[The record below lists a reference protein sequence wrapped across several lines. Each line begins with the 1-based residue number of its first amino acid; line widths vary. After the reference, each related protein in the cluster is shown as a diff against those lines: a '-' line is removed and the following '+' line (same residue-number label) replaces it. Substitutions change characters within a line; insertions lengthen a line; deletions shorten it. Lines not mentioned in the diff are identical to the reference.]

1 MSASGAGRRG
11 RALID
16 GWPGETRAA
25 VLVPEAD
32 GGETLADLMILR
44 ADRPTLTGNVY
55 LGRVTAVDRG
65 LSAAFVEIGLER
77 PGLLP
82 LKAARAGVQEG
93 ASVTVRIVREPSPG
107 KGPKLAP
114 ASDAPASDAPAS
126 DTPSGTGKSPRR
138 LGEGTPL
145 VDLLRRADP
154 ATILVEGARH
164 RDMLAAA
171 APEFADR
178 LHGHTGP
185 GSLFEQAGLNAEID
199 RLLDPDVPLPGGGQL
214 RIEPVR
220 TLTAIDVDA
229 GSAAARGGRAGQAL
243 DVNLRAA
250 REIARQVRLRAL
262 SGLIVV
268 DFLDLETKSGR
279 QEVAG
284 ALETAFAG
292 DPVATSVSPMRVSG
306 LVEIARQ
313 RARPPLHEILSE
325 PVGRAGRVA
334 DTATL
339 AYDLLRRA
347 WAEALA
353 NPGRQPVLLAHPDV
367 LGELDARLA
376 DAHAALTRALGAAP
390 ERRPDPARPRTALDI
405 LLA

>member
-1 MSASGAGRRG
+1 MTPEGAGRRR

-25 VLVPEAD
+25 VLEAGDD
-32 GGETLADLMILR
+32 GGETLAELMILR
-44 ADRPTLTGNVY
+44 ADRPTLTGTLY

-65 LSAAFVEIGLER
+65 VNAAFVEIGLDR

-82 LKAARAGVQEG
+82 LKAAPTGLQEG
-93 ASVTVRIVREPSPG
+93 TALPVRIVREPAPG
-107 KGPKLAP
+107 KGPKLAHVP
-114 ASDAPASDAPAS
+114 DAPKAA
-126 DTPSGTGKSPRR
+126 GTRAKPPVR
-138 LGEGTPL
+138 LADGTPL
-145 VDLLRRADP
+145 LDLLRRADP
-154 ATILVEGARH
+154 KSIRIEGAARK
-164 RDMLAAA
+164 RAIAEA
-171 APEFADR
+171 APDLADR
-178 LHGHTGP
+178 LSGHTGARP
-185 GSLFEQAGLNAEID
+185 LFEEAGLNAEID
-199 RLLDPDVPLPGGGQL
+199 RLLDPEVALAGGGNL
-214 RIEPVR
+214 LIEPVR

-229 GSAAARGGRAGQAL
+229 GSADARGGRADQAL

-268 DFLDLETKSGR
+268 DFLDLETKSDR
-279 QEVAG
+279 QQVTG
-284 ALETAFAG
+284 ALARAFAH
-292 DPVATSVSPMRVSG
+292 DPVATSVSPMRASG

-313 RARPPLHEILSE
+313 RSRPPLHEILSE
-325 PVGRAGRVA
+325 PVGRAGRRA

-353 NPGRQPVLLAHPDV
+353 NPGRQPVLQAHPDV
-367 LGELDARLA
+367 LGELDGRLA

-390 ERRPDPARPRTALDI
+390 VRRPDPSRPRTALDI

>member
-1 MSASGAGRRG
+1 MTPGDAARRG

-25 VLVPEAD
+25 VLRPAAG
-32 GGETLADLMILR
+32 GGETLCDLMILR
-44 ADRPTLTGNVY
+44 ADRPTLTGGVY
-55 LGRVTAVDRG
+55 LGRVSAVDRG
-65 LSAAFVEIGLER
+65 LNAAFVEIGLAR

-82 LKAARAGVQEG
+82 LKAARAGVREG
-93 ASVTVRIVREPSPG
+93 AAVTVRIVREPSPG
-107 KGPKLAP
+107 KGAKLAH
-114 ASDAPASDAPAS
+114 ASDVPSDN
-126 DTPSGTGKSPRR
+126 GKPPVR
-138 LGEGTPL
+138 LAEGTPL
-145 VDLLRRADP
+145 VDLLRSADP
-154 ATILVEGARH
+154 TTILVEGARH
-164 RDMLAAA
+164 REMLAAA
-171 APEFADR
+171 APELADR

-199 RLLDPDVPLPGGGQL
+199 RLLDPEVPLPGGGQL
-214 RIEPVR
+214 LIEPVR

-229 GSAAARGGRAGQAL
+229 GRADARGGRAGQAL

-250 REIARQVRLRAL
+250 CEIARQVRLRAL

-268 DFLDLETKSGR
+268 DFLDLETKSDR
-279 QEVAG
+279 QQVAS
-284 ALETAFAG
+284 ALERAFAD
-292 DPVATSVSPMRVSG
+292 DPAATSVSPMRASG

-313 RARPPLHEILSE
+313 RTRPPLHEILSE
-325 PVGRAGRVA
+325 PAGRAGRVA

-353 NPGRQPVLLAHPDV
+353 TPGRQPVLRAHPDV
-367 LGELDARLA
+367 LGELDGRLA
-376 DAHAALTRALGAAP
+376 DAHAALARGLGAAP
-390 ERRPDPARPRTALDI
+390 ERRPDPTRPRTALDI

>member
-1 MSASGAGRRG
+1 MTPEGTGRRR

-25 VLVPEAD
+25 VLEAEDD

-44 ADRPTLTGNVY
+44 ADRPTLTGTLY

-65 LSAAFVEIGLER
+65 VNAAFVEIGLDR

-82 LKAARAGVQEG
+82 LKAAPAGLQEG
-93 ASVTVRIVREPSPG
+93 ASVSVRIVREPAPG

-114 ASDAPASDAPAS
+114 VADAETARAVRA
-126 DTPSGTGKSPRR
+126 TPPVR
-138 LGEGTPL
+138 LADGTPL
-145 VDLLRRADP
+145 LDLLRRADP
-154 ATILVEGARH
+154 QSIRIEGAARK
-164 RDMLAAA
+164 RALAEA
-171 APEFADR
+171 APDLADR
-178 LHGHTGP
+178 LSGHTGGRP
-185 GSLFEQAGLNAEID
+185 LFEEAGLTAEID
-199 RLLDPDVPLPGGGQL
+199 RLLDPEVALAGGGNL
-214 RIEPVR
+214 LIEPVR

-229 GSAAARGGRAGQAL
+229 GGADARGGRAGQAL

-268 DFLDLETKSGR
+268 DFLDLETKSDR
-279 QEVAG
+279 QQVTG
-284 ALETAFAG
+284 VLERAFAQ
-292 DPVATSVSPMRVSG
+292 DPVATSVSPMRASG

-313 RARPPLHEILSE
+313 RSRPPLHEILSE
-325 PVGRAGRVA
+325 PVGRAGRLA

-353 NPGRQPVLLAHPDV
+353 NPGRQPVLQAHPDV
-367 LGELDARLA
+367 LGELDGRLA

-390 ERRPDPARPRTALDI
+390 LLRPDPARPRTALDI